1 VIVPGNLT
9 FRGTVLLAMVLMVAG
24 VTGTALLATERSVAA
39 SYRALFRARLDA
51 EAEHL
56 AALQTARL
64 AASRARVRDFAGS
77 VRLVAALEE
86 GDRDLLHAIALDE
99 LRELLAPAAAAGP
112 ARFFRFLDAQG
123 RVIPP
128 ADPRAGLVGPDAGV
142 DARLE
147 AAGRALVSVAHGE
160 PAVGWLA
167 VGPVLHEVVVTP
179 IVDRVT
185 ARPRGALVLGFAAH
199 PPAVPAS
206 GVRSGI
212 VVDGRLHGAGVPEAA
227 AGAVA
232 AAVAGGAVEDGADV
246 LLALDGAAHR
256 VAARRLPAAPGLPP
270 AFLVGVHP
278 LADALAAQRRLRW
291 TVLGLG
297 GGALLLAVLLS
308 ALVARGLVE
317 PVDRLV
323 AGAAAVQ
330 RGDLAVRLPVRG
342 HDELARLTTAF
353 NEMTEGLAQKERYR
367 SVLELVADRE
377 VAAQLLRGEI
387 ALGGELRHA
396 TVVFADIV
404 GFTAL
409 TERMPPER
417 VIELVNEH
425 MTALTAVVH
434 AHGGIVDKFLG
445 DGLMAV
451 FGAPRARN
459 DDAARAVAAAR
470 AMLRE
475 RERMNADATRDLH
488 LHVGI
493 ASGPMVAGCVGST
506 DRLSYTVLGARVN
519 LAARLCGAARSGA
532 ILLDE
537 DTRRA
542 IPADVPL
549 EAVPGLT
556 LAGFS
561 TTVTAWRVVES
572 PAAATA

>member
-1 VIVPGNLT
+1 
-9 FRGTVLLAMVLMVAG
+9 
-24 VTGTALLATERSVAA
+24 
-39 SYRALFRARLDA
+39 
-51 EAEHL
+51 
-56 AALQTARL
+56 
-64 AASRARVRDFAGS
+64 
-77 VRLVAALEE
+77 
-86 GDRDLLHAIALDE
+86 
-99 LRELLAPAAAAGP
+99 
-112 ARFFRFLDAQG
+112 
-123 RVIPP
+123 
-128 ADPRAGLVGPDAGV
+128 
-142 DARLE
+142 
-147 AAGRALVSVAHGE
+147 
-160 PAVGWLA
+160 
-167 VGPVLHEVVVTP
+167 
-179 IVDRVT
+179 
-185 ARPRGALVLGFAAH
+185 
-199 PPAVPAS
+199 
-206 GVRSGI
+206 
-212 VVDGRLHGAGVPEAA
+212 
-227 AGAVA
+227 
-232 AAVAGGAVEDGADV
+232 
-246 LLALDGAAHR
+246 
-256 VAARRLPAAPGLPP
+256 
-270 AFLVGVHP
+270 
-278 LADALAAQRRLRW
+278 
-291 TVLGLG
+291 
-297 GGALLLAVLLS
+297 VLLS

-417 VIELVNEH
+417 VIELVNQH

-549 EAVPGLT
+549 AAVPGLT